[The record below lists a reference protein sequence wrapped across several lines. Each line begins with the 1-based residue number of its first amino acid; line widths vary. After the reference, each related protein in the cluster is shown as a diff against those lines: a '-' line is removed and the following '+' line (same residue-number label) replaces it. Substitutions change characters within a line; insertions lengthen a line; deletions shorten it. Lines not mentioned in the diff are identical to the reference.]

1 MTEQEVEIGSISCQ
15 ALAIIV
21 QGIYLTVWER
31 YSTNSLTVAIIA
43 VLVFINVVPKMEDI
57 IYRVLASRI
66 TVGVEESKGKI

>member
-21 QGIYLTVWER
+21 QGICLTVWKR

-66 TVGVEESKGKI
+66 TEGVEESKGKI

>member
-15 ALAIIV
+15 ALPIIV